1 MKKRERV
8 DILIKCHEE
17 RTRSSKFILLLFFQA
32 FRDIVASSFYLEFLD
47 NSLVLFFK
55 ISIEKKKSQIKFIRR
70 GEGKIFRGT
79 RERETMHFTITY
91 DLAIESFSS
100 FIPSLNPR

>member
-1 MKKRERV
+1 MSR
-8 DILIKCHEE
+8 

-32 FRDIVASSFYLEFLD
+32 FRDIIASSFYLEFLD
-47 NSLVLFFK
+47 NRNSLVLFFK

-91 DLAIESFSS
+91 NLAIESFSS